1 MNRFQLPELCRTS
14 IQRPIIRC
22 VALCV
27 AAALL
32 FPQAPSA
39 RRFPVPG
46 HGELVL
52 QVPETWQAVGGQP
65 PGDLPPTF
73 TFSPSSGTAFKVMV
87 TAGGFA
93 KPGMPPMDA
102 DALRQQVKVFAR
114 NAEPQAVETSLAVK
128 ELKGPASH
136 GFYFSATDKAPKP
149 GEFTCLVQGMARV
162 GDIILV
168 FTILTHDGQEAVRH
182 AALEMVRLA
191 LIHSDSGL
199 QLNPR
204 VTKSSTDPF
213 PPGLLVPGFQGLEQL
228 PCALYGIHRK
238 NALEQFFIL

>member
-1 MNRFQLPELCRTS
+1 MSQIDFSSSCRNS
-14 IQRPIIRC
+14 IRRLSARC
-22 VALCV
+22 LALCF

-32 FPQAPSA
+32 FPQATSA

-52 QVPETWQAVGGQP
+52 QVPEAWQAVGGQP

-73 TFSPSSGTAFKVMV
+73 TFTPSSGAAFKVMV

-93 KPGMPPMDA
+93 KPGAAPMDA
-102 DALRQQVKVFAR
+102 DTVRKQVEAFAKS
-114 NAEPQAVETSLAVK
+114 AEPQAVEKSLAVK

-149 GEFTCLVQGMARV
+149 GEFTCLAQGMARV

-168 FTILTHDGQEAVRH
+168 FTILTNDGQESSAK
-182 AALEMVRLA
+182 AALEMVRGA
-191 LIHSDSGL
+191 VL
-199 QLNPR
+199 QPHAIGN
-204 VTKSSTDPF
+204 T
-213 PPGLLVPGFQGLEQL
+213 
-228 PCALYGIHRK
+228 
-238 NALEQFFIL
+238 N